1 MPFCANCGTQ
11 IDGAKFCPNCG
22 VPQGESTAT
31 PTPTVPVAS
40 SSAPIQDV
48 ETTIWETESKSLAGM
63 ATGGKITTAKY
74 RLTNRALYFERG
86 TLRTDAQ
93 QIPLWAI
100 RDIDLTQ
107 SLTQKARG
115 VGTLI
120 VHTDREAV
128 RLENIEHPRW
138 GRDSINEHSLAAR
151 HAYEQ
156 RQRTWYHGPQDPR
169 R

>member
-1 MPFCANCGTQ
+1 
-11 IDGAKFCPNCG
+11 
-22 VPQGESTAT
+22 
-31 PTPTVPVAS
+31 
-40 SSAPIQDV
+40 V
-48 ETTIWETESKSLAGM
+48 ETTIWETKAKSLAWM

-74 RLTNRALYFERG
+74 RLTTRALYFERG

-115 VGTLI
+115 VGSLV

-138 GRDSINEHSLAAR
+138 RGISINEHSQAAR
-151 HAYEQ
+151 RAYEQ
-156 RQRTWYHGPQDPR
+156 RQRTWYHGREGPGR
-169 R
+169 